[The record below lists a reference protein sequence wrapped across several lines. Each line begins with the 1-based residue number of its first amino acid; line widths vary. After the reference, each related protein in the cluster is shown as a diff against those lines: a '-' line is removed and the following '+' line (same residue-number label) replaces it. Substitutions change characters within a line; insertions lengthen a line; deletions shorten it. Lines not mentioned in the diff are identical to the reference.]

1 MSVLRA
7 SILFSMLFAICACA
21 GGFGQTSGQVLKKDD
36 VTFRKSAYADKQGNK
51 MPYRLFVP
59 ANYDASQKYP
69 LIFWLHGA
77 AGRGSDKLKQN
88 SRGNENGT
96 HVWTTPANQAQ
107 LPPLFFPPPSPEDP
121 LLSEPGDKQISPP

>member
-1 MSVLRA
+1 MH
-7 SILFSMLFAICACA
+7 FSMLFAICACA
-21 GGFGQTSGQVLKKDD
+21 GGLRETSAQILKKDD
-36 VTFRKSAYADKQGNK
+36 LTFRKKTFADKRGHK

-88 SRGNENGT
+88 LGGKQERT
-96 HVWTTPANQAQ
+96 QRWTKTA
-107 LPPLFFPPPSPEDP
+107 
-121 LLSEPGDKQISPP
+121 DKQKRA

>member
-21 GGFGQTSGQVLKKDD
+21 GSFGQTSAQILKKDD
-36 VTFRKSAYADKQGNK
+36 LTFRKRAYADKQGNK

-59 ANYDASQKYP
+59 ANYDAGQKYP

-77 AGRGSDKLKQN
+77 AGRGSGNLKQ
-88 SRGNENGT
+88 SCGGKEEST
-96 HVWTTPANQAQ
+96 PVWRNTA
-107 LPPLFFPPPSPEDP
+107 
-121 LLSEPGDKQISPP
+121 K